1 MVTAGVA
8 MPQMGDR
15 DPIWRPSA
23 LGGGYITDP
32 PSQRQYEQQSV
43 YRAKAS
49 AIIIGLVIALS
60 LGAPSFAHA
69 QSVSH
74 SCDTATTHDNCER
87 WYTGPSVTLQWSWSQ
102 NATQLSGCQNGT
114 FTAEGRTERSCTVMW
129 GDITV
134 SNPVWIGIDRTPPE
148 VVGVQPQRPPD
159 YNEWFNHPVGLT
171 FHGTDRTSGVASCSS
186 TIFGGPDGQGV
197 PVAGSC
203 VDVAGNVGSASLPI
217 NYDATP
223 PAAPVVDSLPGDHR
237 VALEWSTSL
246 DSQAEVARLDGDAP
260 PVVVYSG
267 HGGTFTDRSLKN
279 GRRYRYAISLID
291 QAGNRA
297 VGTTSA
303 VPTASK
309 LLEPAKGE
317 RIRLVQLP
325 LLIWKGVRK
334 ADYYN
339 VQIFRGGRKVLSSWP
354 RRPRFQVERR
364 WRFGGKRYR
373 LVPAKYCWYVWPGYG
388 KRAKRDYGKR
398 LGRSCFRIVR

>member
-1 MVTAGVA
+1 MAPTHAERGYVTDSQAPRTRHGEESRYRARTSVIFGLLSVLFLVA
-8 MPQMGDR
+8 
-15 DPIWRPSA
+15 PSA
-23 LGGGYITDP
+23 IN
-32 PSQRQYEQQSV
+32 
-43 YRAKAS
+43 
-49 AIIIGLVIALS
+49 
-60 LGAPSFAHA
+60 A
-69 QSVSH
+69 QSVTA
-74 SCDTATTHDNCER
+74 SCATAPGISDTCDR
-87 WYTGPSVTLQWSWSQ
+87 WYTGPSVAVTWDWQPASP
-102 NATQLSGCQNGT
+102 TFSGCQNQA
-114 FTAEGRTERSCTVMW
+114 FTAEMQPVNRSCTVTW
-129 GDITV
+129 GGTTITRTA
-134 SNPVWIGIDRTPPE
+134 WIGIDRTPPE

-197 PVAGSC
+197 PVAGTC

-223 PAAPVVDSLPGDHR
+223 PLAPVVDSLPGNES
-237 VALEWSTSL
+237 VALEWSTSP
-246 DSQAEVARLDGDAP
+246 DSQAEIARLDGDAP
-260 PVVVYSG
+260 PVVVYQG
-267 HGGTFTDRSLKN
+267 PGGAFTDRSLKN

-339 VQIFRGGRKVLSSWP
+339 VQIFRGGKKVLSSWP
-354 RRPRFQVERR
+354 RQPRFQVERR
-364 WRFGGKRYR
+364 WRFGGRRYR